1 MTIVLS
7 AKSGQNDYSTKRKI
21 RTEDRFEHPDASTQ
35 YSYDHWSTQL
45 QSYKFPKLHQKGRGW
60 RRRPTPSPQPSLSR
74 RPRRG
79 SKWSINICEER
90 GSVILSVRGQFTKLD
105 KFSSDIPTTNNK
117 LDKFLSDIPTTNTKL
132 DKFSLDIPTTNSHRW
147 KGTILEWYF

>member
-1 MTIVLS
+1 M
-7 AKSGQNDYSTKRKI
+7 
-21 RTEDRFEHPDASTQ
+21 
-35 YSYDHWSTQL
+35 
-45 QSYKFPKLHQKGRGW
+45 
-60 RRRPTPSPQPSLSR
+60 PSPQPSLSR

-79 SKWSINICEER
+79 SKRSINICEER

-132 DKFSLDIPTTNSHRW
+132 DKFSLDIPTTNSHR
-147 KGTILEWYF
+147 